1 MTLQPHLALA
11 FVLTSGVA
19 VVMVLKG
26 IQLKA
31 LERRFTR
38 CRVCGGVRGRSCTCR
53 STDV

>member
-1 MTLQPHLALA
+1 MTLRPDSALAL
-11 FVLTSGVA
+11 VLTSGVA

-26 IQLKA
+26 LQLKA

-38 CRVCGGVRGRSCTCR
+38 CRVCNGVRGRSCICR